1 MSVTRMF
8 SRKVRGFRIVEVFGV
23 GLLIAVVLTV
33 YLGKTFA
40 GKERNQIAD
49 VEKSIAE
56 EQDRVRLLKAE
67 VAYLEQPSRL
77 ERLSSQYLGL
87 APVAPKHETTLDALP
102 ALAHAAAPTPAT
114 AAPVL
119 AAQATT
125 APAAEAS
132 PAPVKTSTPTAS
144 GEAAAKGGK
153 AP

>member
-40 GKERNQIAD
+40 GKERNQIAE
-49 VEKSIAE
+49 VEKNIAE

-67 VAYLEQPSRL
+67 VAYLEQPARL

-102 ALAHAAAPTPAT
+102 ALAHAAAPAPVT

-119 AAQATT
+119 AAQAT
-125 APAAEAS
+125 APAGEAA

-144 GEAAAKGGK
+144 GEAAAKGGR